1 MKYTRIKDPK
11 NSSHIATHEK
21 VEKIKVTKDHNI
33 CKIEGDIIIIQD
45 RHFRNLDITRKLY
58 TLTQILKHCNKMT
71 IIRVDFSSALHIT
84 RNTFFLAIIEKYS

>member
-33 CKIEGDIIIIQD
+33 CKIEGDIIAS
-45 RHFRNLDITRKLY
+45 FWTDIFEIS
-58 TLTQILKHCNKMT
+58 TLQENC
-71 IIRVDFSSALHIT
+71 AP
-84 RNTFFLAIIEKYS
+84 